1 MMSLLLK
8 AFALTAVTLAT
19 SMANAA
25 TFYCKSL
32 SGNAG
37 GQVQLTTGDQVQVTL
52 SLIKNG
58 FTVGRLDFS
67 APPKT
72 IVGQNLAGDKV
83 PFLRYFDSINAGT
96 VVVSSTLS
104 VEASLFSG
112 KARTGLVIFQQQEVE
127 QYLCQPATK

>member
-8 AFALTAVTLAT
+8 AFALTAAALAT

-25 TFYCKSL
+25 TYHCKSL
-32 SGNAG
+32 SGDAG
-37 GQVQLTTGDQVQVTL
+37 GQVQLTTGGQVQVTL

-72 IVGQNLAGDKV
+72 VIQPNLAGTKV
-83 PFLRYFDSINAGT
+83 PFLKYFDSINAGT
-96 VVVSSTLS
+96 VVVSSTLY
-104 VEASLFSG
+104 VESSLFSRTS
-112 KARTGLVIFQQQEVE
+112 RTGLVIFQQQEVE
-127 QYLCQPATK
+127 QYLCQLATN